1 MDFIPEFTIAAA
13 LLIGIVVYV
22 FTAPKHRKKKLKLL
36 AKYRRARSK
45 SLFYQDKLS
54 AYILKHDAQNE
65 IIVAGM
71 TYGELL
77 KELQKHHS
85 AYLSE
90 KRYKRLRRNPI
101 LIGIGK
107 NEKVLQEQEERLK
120 ATESKISAL
129 KTEKPSL
136 KNEAL

>member
-1 MDFIPEFTIAAA
+1 MDFIPEFTIASV
-13 LLIGIVVYV
+13 LLVVIVVYV
-22 FTAPKHRKKKLKLL
+22 FTAPKYKKKKLKLL
-36 AKYRRARSK
+36 AKYRRARSR

-54 AYILKHDAQNE
+54 TYILKNDAQNE
-65 IIVAGM
+65 VFMQGI
-71 TYGELL
+71 TYGQLL

-101 LIGIGK
+101 LIGK

-120 ATESKISAL
+120 KAEEKIAVL
-129 KTEKPSL
+129 KEKSSV
-136 KNEAL
+136 